1 MPGLSHVPARVS
13 SGAQAV
19 TDIVE
24 RLRTDYSIL
33 KQDYDAQRV
42 EIERLTEAHERIVE
56 WSRAYPLTVFPE
68 PDLKKAR
75 ELLEAGGMTL
85 DAISADAMRHVI
97 EQVAKIARAA
107 LEPKP

>member
-1 MPGLSHVPARVS
+1 M
-13 SGAQAV
+13 

-24 RLRTDYSIL
+24 RLRACVGVLT
-33 KQDYDAQRV
+33 QDPECNCEEAADK
-42 EIERLTEAHERIVE
+42 IERLTEAHERIVK
-56 WSRAYPLTVFPE
+56 WSRAYPLTVFPK

-97 EQVAKIARAA
+97 ESVGKISQAA